1 MVSKTTENET
11 LPNDKR
17 PREINSYQRRA
28 KKPAFIDEG
37 TGKILKFT
45 GTVNPKPDRSIDTSL
60 ASLSPYNDVGG
71 VQPVE
76 SFALLVTRTS
86 SPVRRCPHLCDNLFM
101 LLKRWLVGDPLK
113 TAQASHERLSKT
125 LALAVFSSNAIS
137 SVAYATEEILLVL
150 ILAGTAA
157 IAWSIPVSLAILF
170 LVAVLTV
177 SYRQIIYEYPEGGGA
192 YIVARSN
199 LGDSPALIAA
209 GALMI
214 DYVLTVAVSVAAGVA
229 ALTSALPSLFPHRE
243 ALGLIAILF
252 IVVMNLRGVRESGK
266 FFSIPTYFAIGALGL
281 MVVSGTIQSLL
292 NPSVAP
298 SMPTPSGTSQTVEG
312 LTLFLI
318 LRSFAAGCS
327 AVTGMEVISNG
338 VKAFRPP
345 ESHNAAITMVWMSV
359 ILAVLFIGISW
370 MAYHYGILAKEDE
383 TVVSQL
389 ARLTFGTGT
398 IYYAIQIGTMM
409 LLVLAAN
416 SAFAGFPHLSSI
428 LARDGFMP
436 HQMATFG
443 DRLVFSNGV
452 IILGFFACLL
462 LVIFHGNTHALIP
475 LYAIG
480 VFVSFTL
487 AQTGMVRRWLIKK
500 GPHWRKKLVV
510 NGIGAVTTGIATVII
525 ASTKFMHGAWIVFLL
540 VALLILMFRGIRS
553 HYKAVTEQV
562 SLSRDARPPRPRR
575 NIIVVPIGGVNRS
588 VVRAVDYARSR
599 PGEIRA
605 VLVDVDKE
613 ETARVEIQWAQWGC
627 GVPLIVL
634 PSPYRSVLGSLLD
647 HIEELRQKDP
657 DCWITVVIPEILPA
671 RWWQNILHN
680 QRALMLKA
688 ALLFKDRVVL
698 TDVPFH
704 LTR

>member
-1 MVSKTTENET
+1 
-11 LPNDKR
+11 
-17 PREINSYQRRA
+17 
-28 KKPAFIDEG
+28 
-37 TGKILKFT
+37 
-45 GTVNPKPDRSIDTSL
+45 
-60 ASLSPYNDVGG
+60 
-71 VQPVE
+71 
-76 SFALLVTRTS
+76 
-86 SPVRRCPHLCDNLFM
+86 M
-101 LLKRWLVGDPLK
+101 LLKRWLVGNPIK
-113 TAQASHERLSKT
+113 TAQAAHERLTKR
-125 LALAVFSSNAIS
+125 LALAIFSSNSIS

-157 IAWSIPVSLAILF
+157 LAWSIPVSLAILF
-170 LVAVLTV
+170 LVIVLTI

-199 LGDSPALIAA
+199 LGEMPALIAA
-209 GALMI
+209 AALMI

-229 ALTSALPSLFPHRE
+229 AITSAIPELFAHRE
-243 ALGLIAILF
+243 ALGLISIVF
-252 IVVMNLRGVRESGK
+252 IVVVNLRGTRESGK
-266 FFSIPTYFAIGALGL
+266 FFAIPTYFAIGALGL
-281 MVVSGTIQSLL
+281 MVVIGTVRSFT
-292 NPSVAP
+292 NGVAMLP
-298 SMPTPSGTSQTVEG
+298 LTSPTGGDLEN

-318 LRSFAAGCS
+318 LRSFAAGCA

-345 ESHNAAITMVWMSV
+345 ESENAARTMVWMSV
-359 ILAVLFIGISW
+359 ILGSLFMGISW
-370 MAYHYGILAKEDE
+370 MAYHYGIMAKEDE

-389 ARLTFGTGT
+389 ARLTFGTGVTYYT
-398 IYYAIQIGTMM
+398 IQVGTMM

-416 SAFAGFPHLSSI
+416 SAFAGFPHLASI

-443 DRLVFSNGV
+443 DRLVFSNGI

-462 LVIFHGNTHALIP
+462 LVVFQGDTHALIP

-487 AQTGMVRRWLIKK
+487 SQAGMVRRWLVKK
-500 GPHWRKKLVV
+500 GLHWRKKLIV
-510 NGIGAVTTGIATVII
+510 NSVGAVTTGIATVII
-525 ASTKFMHGAWIVFLL
+525 AVTKFMQGAWIVFLL
-540 VALLILMFRGIRS
+540 VAALIMIFRGIRR
-553 HYKAVTEQV
+553 HYKAVAEQV
-562 SLSRDARPPRPRR
+562 MLTRDARPPRPRR
-575 NIIVVPIGGVNRS
+575 NLVIIPIGAVNKA

-599 PGEIRA
+599 GGEVRA
-605 VLVDVDKE
+605 VLIDVDKE
-613 ETARVEIQWAQWGC
+613 ETAVVEIKWAQWGC

-634 PSPYRSVLGSLLD
+634 PSPYRSILGALLD
-647 HIEELRQKDP
+647 YVEENLEKDP
-657 DCWITVVIPEILPA
+657 DCWITVVLPEILPA

-680 QRALMLKA
+680 QRALLLKG

>member
-1 MVSKTTENET
+1 MIV
-11 LPNDKR
+11 
-17 PREINSYQRRA
+17 
-28 KKPAFIDEG
+28 
-37 TGKILKFT
+37 
-45 GTVNPKPDRSIDTSL
+45 
-60 ASLSPYNDVGG
+60 
-71 VQPVE
+71 
-76 SFALLVTRTS
+76 
-86 SPVRRCPHLCDNLFM
+86 
-101 LLKRWLVGDPLK
+101 KRWLVGDPLR
-113 TAQASHERLSKT
+113 TAQASHERLSIPV
-125 LALAVFSSNAIS
+125 ALAIFSSNAIS

-150 ILAGTAA
+150 VLAGTAA
-157 IAWSIPVSLAILF
+157 VAWSIPVSLAILF
-170 LVAVLTV
+170 LVLVLTI

-199 LGDSPALIAA
+199 LGETPALIAA

-214 DYVLTVAVSVAAGVA
+214 DYILTVAVSVAAGVA

-243 ALGLIAILF
+243 ALGLLAILF

-266 FFSIPTYFAIGALGL
+266 FFAIPTYFAIGALGL
-281 MVVSGTIQSLL
+281 TVVIGTVQSFFNSGVVPLSAHPGVLGGEME
-292 NPSVAP
+292 N
-298 SMPTPSGTSQTVEG
+298 
-312 LTLFLI
+312 LTLFLV
-318 LRSFAAGCS
+318 LRSFAAGCA

-338 VKAFRPP
+338 VKAFRHP
-345 ESHNAAITMVWMSV
+345 ESKNAATTMIWMSI
-359 ILAVLFIGISW
+359 ILASLFMGISW
-370 MAYHYGILAKEDE
+370 MASHYSILPKVDE

-389 ARLTFGTGT
+389 ARLTFGTGAV
-398 IYYAIQIGTMM
+398 YYAVQIGTMT

-436 HQMATFG
+436 HQMASFG
-443 DRLVFSNGV
+443 DRLVFSNGI

-462 LVIFHGNTHALIP
+462 LVLFQGSTHALIP

-487 AQTGMVRRWLIKK
+487 AQAGMVRRWLVKK
-500 GPHWRKKLVV
+500 GVHWRKKLVV
-510 NGIGAVTTGIATVII
+510 NGLGAVTTGIATVII
-525 ASTKFMHGAWIVFLL
+525 ASTKFTHGAWIVFLL

-553 HYKAVTEQV
+553 HYKAVADQV

-575 NIIVVPIGGVNRS
+575 NIVVIPIGGVNRS

-599 PGEIRA
+599 GGEIRA
-605 VLVDVDKE
+605 LLVDVDKE
-613 ETARVEIQWAQWGC
+613 ETARVEMQWAQWGC

-634 PSPYRSVLGSLLD
+634 PSPYRSILGSIMD
-647 HIEELRQKDP
+647 YIEEQRQKDP
-657 DCWITVVIPEILPA
+657 DCWITVVVPEILPA

-688 ALLFKDRVVL
+688 SLLFKDRVVL